1 MLNIF
6 RVFGSEGDRVILQ
19 ISSGQA
25 PAECEMA
32 VGLLA
37 KAVQKEDTEV
47 KIINV
52 KKSRHKDCYNSI
64 VIETKKDIPDIEG
77 TVEWICQSPLR
88 PHHKRKNWFIDVSV
102 LNEVET
108 INDSPNYKVEYFHCG
123 GKGGQNV
130 NKVETGVRITHLPTN
145 ITVTATEERTQQAN
159 CQIAM
164 KKIKAVLKNQKE
176 QLKQENKKESWQEH
190 YRLVRGNPIRIYEGM
205 DFKRKY

>member
-6 RVFGSEGDRVILQ
+6 RVFGNEGDIVIIQ

-64 VIETKKDIPDIEG
+64 VIETKKDTDIEG

-108 INDSPNYKVEYFHCG
+108 IDDSPNYKVEYFHCG

-130 NKVETGVRITHLPTN
+130 NKVETGVRITHLPTG

-159 CQIAM
+159 RQIAM
-164 KKIKAVLKNQKE
+164 KKLKSLINNQKE
-176 QLKQENKKESWQEH
+176 QLKQANKKESWQEH
-190 YRLVRGNPIRIYEGM
+190 YKLVRGNPVRVYEGM
-205 DFKRKY
+205 NFKRKY

>member
-1 MLNIF
+1 M
-6 RVFGSEGDRVILQ
+6 ILQ
-19 ISSGQA
+19 ISSGQS

-37 KAVQKEDTEV
+37 KALQKEDTEA

-52 KKSRHKDCYNSI
+52 KKSRHKECYNSI
-64 VIETKKDIPDIEG
+64 VMETKVDILDIEG
-77 TVEWICQSPLR
+77 TVEWICQSPFR

-102 LNEVET
+102 LNEAET
-108 INDSPNYKVEYFHCG
+108 IDDSPNYKIEYFHCG

-159 CQIAM
+159 RQIAM
-164 KKIKAVLKNQKE
+164 KKLKSLINNQKE
-176 QLKQENKKESWQEH
+176 QLKQANKKESWQEH
-190 YRLVRGNPIRIYEGM
+190 YKLIRGNPVRVYEGM

>member
-1 MLNIF
+1 M
-6 RVFGSEGDRVILQ
+6 ILQ
-19 ISSGQA
+19 ISAGQS
-25 PAECEMA
+25 PDECKLA

-37 KAVQKEDTEV
+37 ESLLREYPDSKIV
-47 KIINV
+47 KGVKTNIKGCYSSIIL
-52 KKSRHKDCYNSI
+52 
-64 VIETKKDIPDIEG
+64 ETTVDISGIEG
-77 TVEWICQSPLR
+77 TIFWICQSPFR
-88 PHHKRKNWFIDVSV
+88 PSHKRKNRYIDVSV
-102 LNEVET
+102 LSKAKQIENNRE
-108 INDSPNYKVEYFHCG
+108 YKIEYFHCG

-130 NKVETGVRITHLPTN
+130 NKVETGVRITHLPTG

-159 CQIAM
+159 RQIAM

>member
-6 RVFGSEGDRVILQ
+6 RVFGNEGDIVIIQ

-88 PHHKRKNWFIDVSV
+88 PHHFIDVSV

-108 INDSPNYKVEYFHCG
+108 IDDSPNYKVEYFHCG

-130 NKVETGVRITHLPTN
+130 NKVETGVRITHLPTG

-159 CQIAM
+159 RQIAM
-164 KKIKAVLKNQKE
+164 KKLKSLINNQKE
-176 QLKQENKKESWQEH
+176 QLKQANKKESWQEH
-190 YRLVRGNPIRIYEGM
+190 YKLVRGNPVRVYEGM
-205 DFKRKY
+205 NFKRKY